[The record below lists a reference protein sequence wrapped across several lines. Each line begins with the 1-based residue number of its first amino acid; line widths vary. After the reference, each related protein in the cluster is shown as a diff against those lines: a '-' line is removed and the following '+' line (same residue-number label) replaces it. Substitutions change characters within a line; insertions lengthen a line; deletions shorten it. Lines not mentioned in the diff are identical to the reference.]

1 MRFWA
6 TTLRVVGF
14 VWLYLAGFLILT
26 AITGVLIN
34 QGDAGVRELLSPFD
48 PTNWLVVVFTLVP
61 GLGLLLFAGRLGSRS
76 KPSR

>member
-26 AITGVLIN
+26 AITGVLID
-34 QGDAGVRELLSPFD
+34 QGDAGVRELLSPFN
-48 PTNWLVVVFTLVP
+48 PTNWLVVIFTLVP
-61 GLGLLLFAGRLGSRS
+61 GFGLLLLSGRLASRA
-76 KPSR
+76 KPSQ